1 MREQRKLDHLNLAL
15 QSNKSEHHSSFDE
28 LHFIHHSLP
37 EMDVEECDLNV
48 NLGGINLRSPLII
61 NAMTGGAFSTEKIN
75 HDLAVIA
82 KETGIALAVG
92 SQKAALRNHKL
103 VRTYEVV
110 RKVNPKGMILANVS
124 ADSTVEEAMEAIEML
139 QANMLQLHLN
149 IPQELVMPE
158 GDRLFKGMIEK
169 IHHIKEKAPVPV
181 IAKEVGF
188 GMCQETYETLKR
200 IGIDIIDV
208 GGKGG
213 TNFVWIENQRR
224 EAKDFDFIDGW
235 GQSTVVS
242 LIESADYQIEID
254 FISSGGIRNPLDMV
268 KSFALGAK
276 AIGLA
281 SPVLSLLKEQGVEKT
296 IHRIQNWHEQIK
308 LIMTMLGKPRVE
320 KLMNAPL
327 VLIGG
332 TKEWC
337 DCRDID
343 YKSYARRR

>member
-15 QSNKSEHHSSFDE
+15 QSNKSERYLSFDE
-28 LHFIHHSLP
+28 LHFIHRSLP
-37 EMDVEECDLNV
+37 EMDVQECNVNV
-48 NLGGINLRSPLII
+48 NLGGLNLTSPLII
-61 NAMTGGAFSTEKIN
+61 NAMTGGAFSTEQIN

-82 KETGIALAVG
+82 KETGMALAVG

-103 VRTYEVV
+103 IRTYEVV
-110 RKVNPKGMILANVS
+110 RKVNPKGIIFANVS
-124 ADSTVEEAMEAIEML
+124 ADSTVEDALEAIEMV
-139 QANMLQLHLN
+139 QADMLQLHLN

-158 GDRLFKGMIEK
+158 GDRHFKGMIEK
-169 IHHIKEKAPVPV
+169 IHHIKEKVPV
-181 IAKEVGF
+181 SVIVKEVGF
-188 GMCQETYETLKR
+188 GMCKETYETLKG
-200 IGIDIIDV
+200 IGIHIIDV

-213 TNFVWIENQRR
+213 TNFAWIENQRR
-224 EAKDFDFIDGW
+224 EGKDFDFINEW

-242 LIESADYQIEID
+242 LIESAKYQTEID

-281 SPVLSLLKEQGVEKT
+281 SPVLSLLKEQGVEKA

-320 KLMNAPL
+320 KLVNASL
-327 VLIGG
+327 VVTGT

-337 DCRDID
+337 ECRNIE
-343 YKSYARRR
+343 YKSYAKRM